1 MLGISRMGID
11 TVGGG
16 LIIEG
21 ATNVYANQAPVVRV
35 GDRVAPHP
43 SHSNVVMVG
52 HSSTVYANGK
62 QVCRQNDVA
71 SCLHLATGSS
81 NVFAG

>member
-1 MLGISRMGID
+1 MLGVARMNID

-21 ATNVYANQAPVVRV
+21 STNVFVNNAPIVRV

-43 SHSNVVMVG
+43 GHSNVVMVG
-52 HSSTVYANGK
+52 HSSTVYANDK
-62 QVCRQNDVA
+62 PVCRQNDVA

-81 NVFAG
+81 DVFAG